1 MREREMRERVER
13 FLQIRLRNMLLPA
26 TLGLGLAVGACNTDS
41 LNTDDGGDQI
51 AKKDSGS
58 DSGSMVMKYM
68 AQIPDAGPDLP
79 AAMPDYMAQM
89 QDAKIALPDSGFA
102 LRYMAQ
108 QPADAA
114 PDTSRAVALYM
125 APLPAPSS

>member
-13 FLQIRLRNMLLPA
+13 FLQTRLRNMLLPA
-26 TLGLGLAVGACNTDS
+26 TLGLGLAVGACDTAPLDTS
-41 LNTDDGGDQI
+41 DGGDQI
-51 AKKDSGS
+51 VKKDSGS
-58 DSGSMVMKYM
+58 VGMKYM

-79 AAMPDYMAQM
+79 AVTPDYMAQM
-89 QDAKIALPDSGFA
+89 QPDANSALPDSGFA

-114 PDTSRAVALYM
+114 PDTSRMVALYM
-125 APLPAPSS
+125 AQLPVPRS

>member
-1 MREREMRERVER
+1 
-13 FLQIRLRNMLLPA
+13 
-26 TLGLGLAVGACNTDS
+26 

-79 AAMPDYMAQM
+79 AATPAYMAPILL
-89 QDAKIALPDSGFA
+89 DANTALPDSGFA

-114 PDTSRAVALYM
+114 PDTSRVVALYM

>member
-26 TLGLGLAVGACNTDS
+26 TLGLGLAVGACNTDPLS
-41 LNTDDGGDQI
+41 TDDGGDQI
-51 AKKDSGS
+51 AKK

-68 AQIPDAGPDLP
+68 AQIPDAGSDLP
-79 AAMPDYMAQM
+79 AATPEYMAPIRL
-89 QDAKIALPDSGFA
+89 DANTALPDSGLA

-114 PDTSRAVALYM
+114 PDTSRAVALYT

>member
-1 MREREMRERVER
+1 
-13 FLQIRLRNMLLPA
+13 
-26 TLGLGLAVGACNTDS
+26 
-41 LNTDDGGDQI
+41 
-51 AKKDSGS
+51 
-58 DSGSMVMKYM
+58 MKYM

-79 AAMPDYMAQM
+79 APAPAYMAQIRL
-89 QDAKIALPDSGFA
+89 DANTALPDRGFA

>member
-58 DSGSMVMKYM
+58 DSGSMVVKYM
-68 AQIPDAGPDLP
+68 AQTPDANT
-79 AAMPDYMAQM
+79 
-89 QDAKIALPDSGFA
+89 ALPDSGFA

-114 PDTSRAVALYM
+114 PDTSRVVALYM

>member
-26 TLGLGLAVGACNTDS
+26 TLGLGLAVGACNTDP

-58 DSGSMVMKYM
+58 DSGSTVVKYM
-68 AQIPDAGPDLP
+68 A
-79 AAMPDYMAQM
+79 
-89 QDAKIALPDSGFA
+89 
-102 LRYMAQ
+102 
-108 QPADAA
+108 
-114 PDTSRAVALYM
+114 
-125 APLPAPSS
+125 